1 MVDDLLER
9 VRSSGVLNFYLVKR
23 LLYSIGLL
31 WAVMTLLFG
40 FVHLLP
46 GSAATMIL
54 GQSATEQSIQ
64 QVEQQLGLNR
74 PLYFQYF
81 DWLTGVLVS
90 DWGTSLVAD
99 QPVTE
104 MVWPRLIRSLQLAL
118 ISTIIVIV
126 SAVPLGVIA
135 AADRGSVLDRVISNT
150 SYLGVSLPEFVSGT
164 LLVLFLAGPP
174 LELFP
179 TGGYA
184 PLREGVFAWLSYLIL
199 PALTLTLIL
208 FAHVM
213 RQTRS
218 AMIDSLNSE
227 YIRTARLKGLDEKTV
242 LFKHALRN
250 GLLPTITVIAIN
262 FGWMMGS
269 LVVVEEV
276 FTYPGLGRLI
286 INAIETRDL
295 PLIQIGILIPTASYI
310 FANLLSDL
318 LYSFLDPTIDFGGQ

>member
-1 MVDDLLER
+1 
-9 VRSSGVLNFYLVKR
+9 
-23 LLYSIGLL
+23 
-31 WAVMTLLFG
+31 MTLLFA
-40 FVHLLP
+40 FTHLLP

-54 GQSATEQSIQ
+54 GQSATEENIQ
-64 QVEQQLGLNR
+64 ELEQDLGLDR
-74 PLYFQYF
+74 PLHIQYL
-81 DWLTGVLVS
+81 DWFSGVLTG

-99 QPVTE
+99 KPVTE
-104 MVWPRLIRSLQLAL
+104 MVWPRLIRSLQLA
-118 ISTIIVIV
+118 IV
-126 SAVPLGVIA
+126 STAIVVLTGIPLGVLA
-135 AADRGSVLDRVISNT
+135 AANRNSWLDVLISDI

-174 LELFP
+174 LEIFP
-179 TGGYA
+179 TGGYV
-184 PLREGVFAWLSYLIL
+184 PFRESILDWLSHLLL

-218 AMIDSLNSE
+218 AMIEALNSE
-227 YIRTARLKGLDEKTV
+227 YVRTARLKGLSESTV

-276 FTYPGLGRLI
+276 FTFPGLGRLI
-286 INAIETRDL
+286 INAIQSRDL

-318 LYSFLDPTIDFGGQ
+318 LYSYLDPTIEFGD

>member
-1 MVDDLLER
+1 M
-9 VRSSGVLNFYLVKR
+9 RSSGALNFYLIKR

-74 PLYFQYF
+74 PLFFQYF
-81 DWLTGVLVS
+81 DWLTGVLVG
-90 DWGTSLVAD
+90 DWGTSLVAN

-104 MVWPRLIRSLQLAL
+104 MVWPRLLRSLQLAI

-135 AADRGSVLDRVISNT
+135 AANRGSVFDRIVSNT

-164 LLVLFLAGPP
+164 LLVLFLAGQP

-184 PLREGVFAWLSYLIL
+184 PLSEGVFTWLSYLIL
-199 PALTLTLIL
+199 PAMTLTLIL

-218 AMIDSLNSE
+218 SMIDSLNSE

-269 LVVVEEV
+269 LVVVEQV

-286 INAIETRDL
+286 INAIEARDL

-310 FANLLSDL
+310 FANLLTDL
-318 LYSFLDPTIDFGGQ
+318 LYSLLDPTVDFGGQ